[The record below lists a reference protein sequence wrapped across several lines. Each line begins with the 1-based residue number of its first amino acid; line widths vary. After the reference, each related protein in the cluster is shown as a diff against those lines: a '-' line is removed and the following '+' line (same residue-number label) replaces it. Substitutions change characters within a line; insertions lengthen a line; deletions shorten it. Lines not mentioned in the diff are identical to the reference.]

1 MKKQWEQCKPGQKL
15 GRWLSPQVTM
25 DRRGDIQLSRVTWEL
40 LDEPD
45 EVLVFYDRNSQT
57 IGIRA
62 AHSQTP
68 HHFPVLKKGR
78 HGGRRI
84 RANGLNRQFGVTLTH
99 TVRFKN
105 AFLDEEGMLNL
116 SLVTAYPAYHGR
128 RVGAFLEERKEKL
141 ERKRAPYSWLP
152 EPNSET

>member
-1 MKKQWEQCKPGQKL
+1 MPRQV
-15 GRWLSPQVTM
+15 PQVTM

-57 IGIRA
+57 IGIRP

-68 HHFPVLKKGR
+68 HHFPVLKHGR

-84 RANGLNRQFGVTLTH
+84 RANGLNRQFAVSLNH
-99 TVRFKN
+99 TVRFK
-105 AFLDEEGMLNL
+105 APFLDEEGMLNL
-116 SLVTAYPAYHGR
+116 DLKTAYPAYHGR
-128 RVGAFLEERKEKL
+128 RVGAFLEKGKGNRERKAGPYPWLL
-141 ERKRAPYSWLP
+141 EPGV
-152 EPNSET
+152 